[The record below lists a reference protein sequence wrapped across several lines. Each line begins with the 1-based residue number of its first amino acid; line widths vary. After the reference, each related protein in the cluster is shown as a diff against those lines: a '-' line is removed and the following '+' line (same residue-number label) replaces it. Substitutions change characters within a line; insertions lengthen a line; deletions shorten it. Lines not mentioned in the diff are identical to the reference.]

1 MWGGGDMKIP
11 FTRVQIFCF
20 TLPAPRYTPQIK
32 HATCPSILLNA
43 KFMLSIISIT

>member
-11 FTRVQIFCF
+11 FTQVQIFCS